1 MHKMIKLPRRK
12 SKRAATRQD
21 HQRDEVVATVW
32 LVFYVLAIVV
42 ALSSPFITHA
52 FEIASK

>member
-1 MHKMIKLPRRK
+1 MHKMFKVPRRK

-32 LVFYVLAIVV
+32 LVFYMLAIVV